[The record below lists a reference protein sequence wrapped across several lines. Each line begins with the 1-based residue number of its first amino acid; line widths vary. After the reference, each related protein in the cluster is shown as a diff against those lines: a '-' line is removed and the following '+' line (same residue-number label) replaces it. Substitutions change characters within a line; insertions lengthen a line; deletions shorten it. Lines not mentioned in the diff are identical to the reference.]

1 MEEEEAEKGEGI
13 GGESSIEEEQDE
25 ELEDEDD
32 EQGGCFRKKAFSC
45 NVIFI

>member
-13 GGESSIEEEQDE
+13 GGESPIEEEHDE

-32 EQGGCFRKKAFSC
+32 EQGGCF
-45 NVIFI
+45 

>member
-13 GGESSIEEEQDE
+13 GGKSPIEEEQDE

-32 EQGGCFRKKAFSC
+32 EQGGCF
-45 NVIFI
+45 